1 MWTTYES
8 NRINSDI
15 DYSDLEFLLDRDPL
29 SFVNQVRPE
38 KTTTNPEKTT
48 SSESAS
54 WFKPEVYDNF
64 TLTSTTTQQ
73 PVQNTNT
80 TSTTTNKNRTADT
93 IIQYLKN
100 NYGFTDASAKAFAGQ
115 VYRENGF
122 RINAINEDEKDNK
135 NSAAIS
141 QNGGYGAGLIQFT
154 GDLKRKAEE
163 LLGKK
168 VENASLQE
176 QLSILEPLYLE
187 RNPTVWNELKT
198 TNNLDRALDL
208 AYAGLVAGGY
218 SADKITDETRR
229 KLVNKYK
236 LTHQRLGYKNIYDT
250 WQRAADWAKNYK
262 TS

>member
-1 MWTTYES
+1 MWTKYES
-8 NRINSDI
+8 NRKTDDI
-15 DYSDLEFLLDRDPL
+15 DFSDLEFLLDRDPL

-38 KTTTNPEKTT
+38 KITTNPEKTT
-48 SSESAS
+48 SSETLS
-54 WFKPEVYDNF
+54 WFKPEAYDNF
-64 TLTSTTTQQ
+64 TLTSAQ
-73 PVQNTNT
+73 PVQSTT
-80 TSTTTNKNRTADT
+80 TSTTTDKNKTADT

-135 NSAAIS
+135 NSAIIS

-168 VENASLQE
+168 IENASLQE

-198 TNNLDRALDL
+198 TTNLNRALDL
-208 AYAGLVAGGY
+208 TYAGLVAGGY